1 MFTNHKSLQHTLDRK
16 GLNMRQR
23 RLLKPLSDYDCG
35 IRYHQEK
42 ANVVA
47 DTLGY
52 KERLKPLKLN
62 H

>member
-1 MFTNHKSLQHTLDRK
+1 
-16 GLNMRQR
+16 MRQR
-23 RLLKPLSDYDCG
+23 RLLEPLSDYDCG
-35 IRYHQEK
+35 IRYHREK